1 MLPKVSGIHALAAVL
16 PLELFWLYLWRAD
29 SVRICDLLLAGQFTH
44 HTSIL
49 ISLPVGGI
57 NKVIRDH
64 NKAFSIADLRLSAEP
79 FFKRAGNTRRTGSC
93 QMNLSTFS
101 QMISRSE
108 MHFHPLAQSDIF

>member
-1 MLPKVSGIHALAAVL
+1 LLPKVSGIHALAAVL

-64 NKAFSIADLRLSAEP
+64 NTAFSIADLRLSAEP
-79 FFKRAGNTRRTGSC
+79 FFKRAGNTRSTGSC
-93 QMNLSTFS
+93 QMNLSTF
-101 QMISRSE
+101 
-108 MHFHPLAQSDIF
+108 